1 MEVINQYY
9 LEKLVKETP
18 NDIEL
23 GKKLRKIIREI
34 NEQKNG
40 VQQEISK

>member
-9 LEKLVKETP
+9 LEKLVKEIP

>member
-1 MEVINQYY
+1 METINKDY

-18 NDIEL
+18 NDMEL
-23 GKKLRKIIREI
+23 GKKLRKLIREI

-40 VQQEISK
+40 IQQEVSK